1 MSETIFDKGGLKVT
15 SFARQQ
21 RSVPGVATFSS
32 IAQALQFTPYSNGY
46 AQLDLED
53 VERLGL
59 KIMAWVADE
68 RRRRVISKG
77 AKS

>member
-1 MSETIFDKGGLKVT
+1 MSDTVFDKGGLKVT
-15 SFARQQ
+15 SFG
-21 RSVPGVATFSS
+21 RSRAVYGDS
-32 IAQALQFTPYSNGY
+32 AQALQFTPYSNGY

-68 RRRRVISKG
+68 RRRRVIAKG
-77 AKS
+77 IKNV

>member
-1 MSETIFDKGGLKVT
+1 MSDTIFDKGGLKVT
-15 SFARQQ
+15 SFARHQ
-21 RSVPGVATFSS
+21 RSVPGIATFSS
-32 IAQALQFTPYSNGY
+32 VAQSLQFTPYSNGY

-68 RRRRVISKG
+68 RRRRIIARGVRG
-77 AKS
+77 